1 MGFTLNTLCI
11 DHFPLNTFL
20 SSLFILLRRSL
31 YLYDWVIKLVINY
44 QYFASTSKQRTEM
57 YKLTNVRKNHKR
69 ANKNVKQKNQISKLG
84 HEWSEG
90 QKTVHYY
97 YVKVVVG
104 YTADSHWASF
114 FSSVLE
120 FISHFRICSILHT
133 KPQYVQK
140 TLDATKG
147 LDHHTFFLMICQIT
161 LILSVKQIF

>member
-104 YTADSHWASF
+104 YTADSQWASF
-114 FSSVLE
+114 SVVYQNSYHILE
-120 FISHFRICSILHT
+120 YVAYYIQNLNMSKR
-133 KPQYVQK
+133 PQMPQK
-140 TLDATKG
+140 DQT
-147 LDHHTFFLMICQIT
+147 IT
-161 LILSVKQIF
+161 HSF